1 LPDQP
6 YVVCDRHIR
15 RVGKDAL
22 ISFQASHYSVPW
34 RRVRPGG
41 RVELRVTPTE
51 VAIWS
56 LGRQQELLA
65 THPRAVGRG
74 GWVVDETHWDGLP
87 SRTDTQLLPPC
98 AGDCELPPTSEPQ
111 PDQLELPGIAGWTR
125 LPAARVLVAHRTLAT
140 YDHAGGL
147 R

>member
-1 LPDQP
+1 
-6 YVVCDRHIR
+6 VVCDRHTR

-22 ISFQASHYSVPW
+22 ISFAASHYSVPW
-34 RRVRPGG
+34 RKVRPGG

-56 LGRQQELLA
+56 LGRQQQLL
-65 THPRAVGRG
+65 TIHPRAAGRG
-74 GWVVDETHWDGLP
+74 GWVVDQAHWDGLANRADALP
-87 SRTDTQLLPPC
+87 PPPC
-98 AGDCELPPTSEPQ
+98 ASDGELTPPPAPEPG
-111 PDQLELPGIAGWTR
+111 QLELPGIAGWTR

-147 R
+147 G